1 MDLQKM
7 QAEKKAQE
15 SGAQRQRMEMKSA
28 AAKEAGPTGKKDIS
42 GPEEGSKVLKSGCE
56 CSWSCAHTTHFSCAL
71 KRRFMWA
78 DLMKQSGGKKDKDGK
93 MKRSVGSMRKTW
105 DRRWFTLVE
114 GVDID
119 GDGIPDMGLFYY
131 ETEEAQ
137 KQGEKPL
144 NHIDLDGVKV
154 STEPDKKTGETIM
167 VLDSRF
173 REIR

>member
-1 MDLQKM
+1 
-7 QAEKKAQE
+7 
-15 SGAQRQRMEMKSA
+15 
-28 AAKEAGPTGKKDIS
+28 
-42 GPEEGSKVLKSGCE
+42 
-56 CSWSCAHTTHFSCAL
+56 
-71 KRRFMWA
+71 
-78 DLMKQSGGKKDKDGK
+78 
-93 MKRSVGSMRKTW
+93 MRKTW
-105 DRRWFTLVE
+105 ERRWFTLVE

-144 NHIDLDGVKV
+144 NHIDLDGAKV
-154 STEPDKKTGETIM
+154 STEPGKKTGETIM